1 MFKPR
6 SRISPGVG
14 RLSIHKFPWS
24 RRITALVA
32 ASMVLAGVLAGGL
45 FFAANNAGAAIPAP
59 TPSLVSTSFSN
70 ELIPANGL
78 IPVVVRDDPGAGFG
92 SQQLATTLGGH
103 VTRQIGII
111 NGYAAAVPSR
121 AVETLRRSAG
131 VISVTL
137 DAKLQMTTSTWDT
150 MPLNVAA
157 PNLAAISANPNT
169 PGWKS
174 NAGYNTMNAVTKLI
188 GAQDLWAD
196 KTTGKGIGIALID
209 SGTVPEDGLNG
220 QVVNGPDLS
229 FESQSPTLVNLDT
242 FGHGTHMAGIIAGR
256 DSGANSTKQLTNP
269 DNFVGVAPG
278 AKIIS
283 LKVAASDG
291 ATDVSQ
297 VLAAIDWVVQHRD
310 DPGMNIRVL
319 NLSFGTD
326 SSQNYRVDPLAYAV
340 EVAWRKGIVV
350 VVAAGNEGSSGRL
363 NDPAFDPY
371 VIAVGAEDMNNT
383 PGTGDDTVPDWSSRG
398 SASRGPDIVAP
409 GKSILSL
416 RDQGSWADLNFP
428 DAAVNT
434 RFFRGS
440 GTSQAAAVVSGA
452 VALLLDD
459 RPNLTPDQVKY
470 VLKASAD
477 RLPKAD
483 RQAQGAGLIDLKQ
496 ATRQSIPRNVAQNY
510 PLSDGSGSIEAAR
523 GTSHVADDGVEISGE
538 VDIFG
543 QQWDGRS
550 WSGRS
555 WSGTSWQGSSW
566 MGRSWSGTWQGDSWA
581 GRSWSGRSWS
591 DNVWDGRSWSGRSWS
606 GRSWSGRSWSGRSW
620 SGNWAE

>member
-1 MFKPR
+1 MFKLRTRATNKSTPSPR
-6 SRISPGVG
+6 CT
-14 RLSIHKFPWS
+14 FPS
-24 RRITALVA
+24 HRRITALVA
-32 ASMVLAGVLAGGL
+32 TGLVLAGALAGGML
-45 FFAANNAGAAIPAP
+45 FAAGNAGAAAAP
-59 TPSLVSTSFSN
+59 VAQTVSASSSSPSTLV
-70 ELIPANGL
+70 
-78 IPVVVRDDPGAGFG
+78 PVVVRDDPASMAG
-92 SQQLATTLGGH
+92 SEQLLTALGGH

-111 NGYAAAVPSR
+111 NGYAALIPQGAVD
-121 AVETLRRSAG
+121 TLRQSAG
-131 VISVTL
+131 VASVTL
-137 DAKLQMTTSTWDT
+137 DEKLQMTTSTWDT
-150 MPLNVAA
+150 MASATGTPD
-157 PNLAAISANPNT
+157 LAAISSNPNL

-174 NAGYNTMNAVTKLI
+174 VGTYNTMNAVTKLI
-188 GAQDLWAD
+188 GAQDLWANND
-196 KTTGKGIGIALID
+196 TGAGVGIALID
-209 SGTVPEDGLNG
+209 SGTIPVNGLNG

-229 FESQSPTLVNLDT
+229 FESQDPALLNLDT

-256 DSGANSTKQLTNP
+256 DSGINSTKQLNNAS
-269 DNFVGVAPG
+269 NFVGVAPG

-297 VLAAIDWVVQHRD
+297 VLAAIDWVVQHRN

-326 SSQNYRVDPLAYAV
+326 SVQDYRVDPLAYAV

-383 PGTGDDTVPDWSSRG
+383 PGIGDDTVPDWSSRG
-398 SASRGPDIVAP
+398 SNTRGPDLVAP

-416 RDQGSWADLNFP
+416 RDPNSWADLNFP
-428 DAAVNT
+428 DAAVNG
-434 RFFRGS
+434 RFFKGS
-440 GTSQAAAVVSGA
+440 GTSQATAVVSGA
-452 VALLLDD
+452 VALLIAD
-459 RPNLTPDQVKY
+459 RPSLTPAQVKY
-470 VLKASAD
+470 ILMDTAD

-483 RQAQGAGLIDLKQ
+483 RQGQGAGLIDLKQ
-496 ATRQSIPRNVAQNY
+496 ADRDNIPRRGVTQNY
-510 PLSDGSGSIEAAR
+510 PLSNGTGSIEAAR
-523 GTSHVADDGVEISGE
+523 GTSHVADNGVEISGE

-543 QQWDGRS
+543 QPWNGRS

-555 WSGTSWQGSSW
+555 WSETSWQGNAW
-566 MGRSWSGTWQGDSWA
+566 MGRSWSGTWTGNSWA

-606 GRSWSGRSWSGRSW
+606 GLSWSGRSWSGRSW
-620 SGNWAE
+620 SGDWTQ

>member
-1 MFKPR
+1 MFILRTRVSTEAGAP
-6 SRISPGVG
+6 PG
-14 RLSIHKFPWS
+14 RAQFRS
-24 RRITALVA
+24 RRIGTMVVTIA
-32 ASMVLAGVLAGGL
+32 VLAGIVASGL
-45 FFAANNAGAAIPAP
+45 FFSGSNAGATTAAGA
-59 TPSLVSTSFSN
+59 SLASSFSPSA
-70 ELIPANGL
+70 LV
-78 IPVVVRDDPGAGFG
+78 PVIVRDDPSSAAG
-92 SQQLATTLGGH
+92 SQQLLATLGGH
-103 VTRQIGII
+103 VTQLIGII
-111 NGYAAAVPSR
+111 NGYAALLPQQAVD
-121 AVETLRRSAG
+121 TLRQAPG
-131 VISVTL
+131 VASVTL
-137 DAKLQMTTSTWDT
+137 DQKLQLTTSTWDT
-150 MPLNVAA
+150 TPALGAT
-157 PNLAAISANPNT
+157 PDLAAIASNPGI

-174 NAGYNTMNAVTKLI
+174 TASYTTMNAVTKLI

-196 KTTGKGIGIALID
+196 HDTGDGVGIALID
-209 SGTVPEDGLNG
+209 SGTVPVNGLTG
-220 QVVNGPDLS
+220 QVITGPDLS
-229 FESQSPTLVNLDT
+229 FESQSSTLKNLDT

-256 DSGANSTKQLTNP
+256 DANATSLKQLTNSA
-269 DNFVGVAPG
+269 NFVGVAPG

-297 VLAAIDWVVQHRD
+297 VLAAIDWVVQHRN

-326 SSQNYRVDPLAYAV
+326 SSQDYRVDPLAYAV

-371 VIAVGAEDMNNT
+371 VIAVGAEDMNGT
-383 PGTGDDTVPDWSSRG
+383 PGAGDDTVPDWSSRG
-398 SASRGPDIVAP
+398 SSTRGPDIVAP

-416 RDQGSWADLNFP
+416 RDAGSWADLNFP
-428 DAAVNT
+428 SATVND

-440 GTSQAAAVVSGA
+440 GTSQATAVVSGA
-452 VALLLDD
+452 VALLISQS
-459 RPNLTPDQVKY
+459 PNLTPDQVKY
-470 VLKASAD
+470 LLTSTAD

-483 RQAQGAGLIDLKQ
+483 RQGQGAGLIDVKQ
-496 ATRQSIPRNVAQNY
+496 AAHQSLPRRGVTQNY
-510 PLSDGSGSIEAAR
+510 PLSNGTGSIEAAR
-523 GTSHVADDGVEISGE
+523 GTSHVADGGVEIYGE

-543 QQWDGRS
+543 QAWDGRS

-555 WSGTSWQGSSW
+555 WSETSWQGSMW
-566 MGRSWSGTWQGDSWA
+566 MGRSWSGTWEGVSWA

-620 SGNWAE
+620 SGDYTE